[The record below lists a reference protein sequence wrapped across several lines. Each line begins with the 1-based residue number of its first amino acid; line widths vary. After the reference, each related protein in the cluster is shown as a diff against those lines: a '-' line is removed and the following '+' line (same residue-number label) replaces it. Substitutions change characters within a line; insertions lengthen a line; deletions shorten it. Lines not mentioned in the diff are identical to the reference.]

1 MSSCSLESK
10 QETVG
15 ELARKDYRK
24 AEVFK
29 KLGIDFCCGGKKSVE
44 EAAAIAGLDVNL
56 VKEALDKSS
65 LINSGSAQHDFD
77 GWPAS
82 FLADYIVNVHHK
94 YVRESTEMLD
104 ELSNRVAYKHGE
116 RFPHLPL
123 LRHYIMELLEE
134 LHTHMRKEEMILFPF
149 IKQLEQ
155 QDAAVPVGSCG
166 SFSTVQQP
174 ISVME
179 HDHDSAGELV
189 RKIKELTNNFT
200 VPANA
205 CNSHNLYIRKLE
217 EFVGD
222 LYQHIHLEN
231 NILFPKAVQLE
242 KK

>member
-1 MSSCSLESK
+1 MSYSSLEKK

-15 ELARKDYRK
+15 EMARRDYRK

-29 KLGIDFCCGGKKSVE
+29 KLGIDFCCGGKKTVE
-44 EAAAIAGLDVNL
+44 EAAEAAGLDVNL
-56 VKEALDKSS
+56 VKEALDKSETV
-65 LINSGSAQHDFD
+65 NVGTAQHDFD
-77 GWPAS
+77 GWPSS

-94 YVRESTEMLD
+94 YVRESTQLLD

-116 RFPHLPL
+116 RFTYLPL
-123 LRHYIMELLEE
+123 LRHYVMELLEE
-134 LHTHMRKEEMILFPF
+134 LHTHMKKEEMILFPF

-155 QDAAVPVGSCG
+155 KNAGTAGSCG

-179 HDHDSAGELV
+179 DDHNAAGELV
-189 RKIKELTNNFT
+189 KKIKDLTSNFT
-200 VPANA
+200 IPANA
-205 CNSHNLYIRKLE
+205 CNSHNLYFKKLE

-231 NILFPKAVQLE
+231 NILFPKAVQME
-242 KK
+242 KAQ

>member
-29 KLGIDFCCGGKKSVE
+29 KLGIDFCCGGKKTVE
-44 EAAAIAGLDVNL
+44 EASAIAGLDVNL
-56 VKEALDKSS
+56 VKEALEKSS
-65 LINSGSAQHDFD
+65 LINSGSVQHDFD

-82 FLADYIVNVHHK
+82 FLADYVVNVHHK
-94 YVRESTEMLD
+94 YVKESTEMLD
-104 ELSNRVAYKHGE
+104 ELSGRVAYKHGE
-116 RFPHLPL
+116 RFTHLPL
-123 LRHYIMELLEE
+123 LRHYVMELLEE

-155 QDAAVPVGSCG
+155 KTTVAGSCG

-179 HDHDSAGELV
+179 HDHDACGELV

-242 KK
+242 KA